1 MHVTRLFCPP
11 LNPSPQGEKGDFGR
25 PDAFFSH
32 SPARLSCTQ
41 GREIGRPDEPKRGC
55 VRSHVQTAGH
65 PSCSSRRCASRFPSD
80 SHNQEKGRMR
90 VEPFIVL
97 TTGADVPV
105 AAVPN
110 RRARTPSTHLQT
122 RERAASQS
130 AERRAAP
137 SAQVRSGTLPGI
149 GLRRTTFRSAQTP
162 FPGASG
168 SDCHCLVFLLLMSKM
183 SPGGSL
189 PATAETLLD

>member
-1 MHVTRLFCPP
+1 MPEMEDGTQGLPQKPTSVSIPP
-11 LNPSPQGEKGDFGR
+11 TPFSHKGRRGSLGVLMPETEDGTQGLPQQPSPVSLPPHSFSHKGRRGTLGVLI
-25 PDAFFSH
+25 PFFPH

-55 VRSHVQTAGH
+55 VRSHDQTAGR
-65 PSCSSRRCASRFPSD
+65 PSCSIRRCASRFPSD

-122 RERAASQS
+122 RERAAS
-130 AERRAAP
+130 
-137 SAQVRSGTLPGI
+137 
-149 GLRRTTFRSAQTP
+149 
-162 FPGASG
+162 
-168 SDCHCLVFLLLMSKM
+168 
-183 SPGGSL
+183 
-189 PATAETLLD
+189 